1 MSLQLFQSYFK
12 KKDSKDQFI
21 IDKRKFR
28 GQMTPRE
35 LLLNQLKI
43 TFERYGITDS
53 EVLAKDLMK
62 IKPIFQL
69 NKDLLVLVYLYFN
82 KKDNDLGLVLQNFD
96 EDFENEM
103 NYFSRLGLFQKAM
116 NNKLNRFKF
125 RQDFVTYL
133 FIIYDFI
140 ENRDETGKETTSEE
154 YYEEEDSY
162 IEEKEIYF
170 EPDFNDQFI
179 FLYCGFGVC
188 IYWLDAVADEF
199 LKPPLLFFSTA
210 TKDKTILIKKKN
222 KAIAERDNPAKTI
235 CLLFSSLA
243 LPP

>member
-170 EPDFNDQFI
+170 EPDFND
-179 FLYCGFGVC
+179 
-188 IYWLDAVADEF
+188 
-199 LKPPLLFFSTA
+199 
-210 TKDKTILIKKKN
+210 
-222 KAIAERDNPAKTI
+222 
-235 CLLFSSLA
+235 
-243 LPP
+243 